1 MESVLKSQNYAPKCD
16 FNFSLD
22 MKLMSF
28 KPSYTLLKSKDFN
41 DLLKSEAEKKIN
53 LDKNLNKKKEKKED
67 DDSSNYSFLVL
78 LYIQAKYFLYILKYI
93 NFELESNLVNN
104 Y

>member
-1 MESVLKSQNYAPKCD
+1 MEDNLEIVSGKRIMESVLKSQNYAPKCD

-78 LYIQAKYFLYILKYI
+78 LYI
-93 NFELESNLVNN
+93 
-104 Y
+104 